1 MSHLLKRFEQA
12 FILQDNETLNYFNFL
27 SDSKWKDILLL
38 NDLKSS
44 LKIESE
50 LSYRN
55 AKIVH

>member
-27 SDSKWKDILLL
+27 SHSKWKDILLL